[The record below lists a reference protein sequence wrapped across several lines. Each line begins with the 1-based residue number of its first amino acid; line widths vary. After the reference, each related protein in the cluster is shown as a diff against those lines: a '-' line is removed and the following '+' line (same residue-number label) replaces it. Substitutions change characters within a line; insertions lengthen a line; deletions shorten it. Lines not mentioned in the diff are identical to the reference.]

1 LAEKEDNAVLRTLK
15 GDFTWREVGDRVRA
29 WRLAAGMSQ
38 AVLAIKTGLT
48 QPGIAAV
55 ESGSHDPRLST
66 LQAIAR
72 ALGRS
77 TRELICGYRGKRT
90 PAMGKLIPMRRIIT
104 VDHRR
109 TIAAAGRAWKAR
121 G

>member
-1 LAEKEDNAVLRTLK
+1 
-15 GDFTWREVGDRVRA
+15 
-29 WRLAAGMSQ
+29 MSQ
-38 AVLAIKTGLT
+38 AMLAIKTGLT

-66 LQAIAR
+66 LQAIAQ

-77 TRELICGYRGKRT
+77 TRELVCGYRDK
-90 PAMGKLIPMRRIIT
+90 PAPAIGKLIPMRQVIT
-104 VDHRR
+104 VSRR
-109 TIAAAGRAWKAR
+109 ATIAAARRAWKAR